1 MIYYIIIVDLRHSI
15 IIHIIINLE
24 WSMESAVVIDC
35 WSESNSS
42 LAGMRASFVR
52 PHHWRRIL
60 RCRHHRIDR
69 SWFHS
74 WRHRIRLH
82 RCRRRCLSRSDHRCS
97 TSASQAFVGT
107 LDDSIGQ
114 NSMHP
119 GMKVRS
125 SRCFLLHIC
134 CFPLH
139 IRCFPLHI
147 RCFPLHIRTD
157 SILDSPLLYIC

>member
-1 MIYYIIIVDLRHSI
+1 
-15 IIHIIINLE
+15 
-24 WSMESAVVIDC
+24 MESAVVIDC

-42 LAGMRASFVR
+42 LAGMRANYVR
-52 PHHWRRIL
+52 PYHWRRIHC
-60 RCRHHRIDR
+60 CRHHRIQRCQCRIDR

-74 WRHRIRLH
+74 WRWFHRCRLHRCRFHRGRSLHIRLH
-82 RCRRRCLSRSDHRCS
+82 RCRRRCLSRIDHRCS

-107 LDDSIGQ
+107 LDDSVGR

-119 GMKVRS
+119 GMKVHS
-125 SRCFLLHIC
+125 S
-134 CFPLH
+134 
-139 IRCFPLHI
+139 